1 MRILV
6 TGANGFIGKNL
17 VIFLN
22 EHEKF
27 SVLSFTRGN
36 SLTELQEFVEQAD
49 AVVHLAGENRPK
61 KISEFETVNLGLTQS
76 LCDFIRSTGRMIPL
90 ILASSTQAEMNNHY
104 AKSKVSAEKVVELL
118 SKETN
123 NPVCIYRLPAVFGKW
138 SKPNYNSVVA
148 TFCFNIANNLPIQ
161 VNDGMSLLRLVYI
174 DDVVLDFVS
183 KIEQKFN
190 GVLRS
195 VIKPEYSISLDK
207 LAEQIKLFK
216 ASRSSLVSELVGEG
230 LLRALYSTYVSYIPP
245 ENFVYDLPSYSDE
258 RGSFVEILKTKNSG
272 QFSFFRA
279 HQGVTRGGHY
289 HHSKTEKFLVVKGSA
304 RFRFRHIHT
313 NEIFEIFTSDVK
325 EQVVDTI
332 PGWSH
337 EVTNIGKSE
346 MIVFL
351 WANEIFNEHK
361 PDTIKAKV

>member
-1 MRILV
+1 
-6 TGANGFIGKNL
+6 
-17 VIFLN
+17 
-22 EHEKF
+22 
-27 SVLSFTRGN
+27 
-36 SLTELQEFVEQAD
+36 
-49 AVVHLAGENRPK
+49 
-61 KISEFETVNLGLTQS
+61 
-76 LCDFIRSTGRMIPL
+76 
-90 ILASSTQAEMNNHY
+90 MNNHY

-304 RFRFRHIHT
+304 RFRFRHILT